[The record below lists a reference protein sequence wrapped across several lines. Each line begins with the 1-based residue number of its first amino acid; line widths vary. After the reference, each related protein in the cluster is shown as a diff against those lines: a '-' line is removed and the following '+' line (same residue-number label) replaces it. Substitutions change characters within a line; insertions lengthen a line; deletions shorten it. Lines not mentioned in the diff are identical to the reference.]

1 MSYNPMKRLLIIGNR
16 FDHHLSRFV
25 TRLRG
30 NHPSFAIDIFDASM
44 RTSESEADGLF
55 DNVYCIRH
63 GFSNFLYRIPVVA
76 QILKGL
82 DTIRAFKAIAP
93 NYKVFNIQFVT
104 LQACIIAKYLKHFTA
119 KVITTPWGSDVYR
132 IPKMWKPF
140 AQKVYDNSDYVC
152 VMPNTK
158 FGNDVK
164 RIYNVPEEKCQPL
177 CFGSDVLDAIA
188 NSTLTHNEAKKLFF
202 GDENL
207 FVIVCG
213 YNAAKAQ
220 NHVQILESL
229 ASVKHQLPNNTLIV
243 LPMTYGDRNGYVSF
257 VEESLKKS
265 GLKFLI
271 LKSYLSDEQ
280 MVQLRLATDLFIHM
294 QTTDAYSSSLHEYL
308 LCNAKIINGNW
319 LRYDELEQDGVPY
332 TLSDFNT
339 LSEDIIAT
347 INAGTPIRSEALDNV
362 LDSYK
367 WSTQIRRWK
376 TILEELALNE

>member
-1 MSYNPMKRLLIIGNR
+1 MTRLLIIGNR

-25 TRLRG
+25 TRLRS
-30 NHPSFAIDIFDASM
+30 NRPTFAIDILDASM
-44 RTSESEADGLF
+44 RTSSSDADELY
-55 DNVYCIRH
+55 DNVYCINH
-63 GFSNFLYRIPVVA
+63 TFPELLYKIPFISK
-76 QILKGL
+76 ILKGL
-82 DTIRAFKAIAP
+82 DTIKVFKKIAP
-93 NYKVFNIQFVT
+93 KYNTFNIQFIT
-104 LQACIIAKYLKHFTA
+104 LQSCIIANYLHNYTA

-132 IPKMWKPF
+132 ISKMWKPF
-140 AQKVYDNSDYVC
+140 AQKVYDNSDFVC

-164 RIYNVPEEKCQPL
+164 RIYNIPDEKCQPL

-188 NSTLTHNEAKKLFF
+188 NSTLSKNDAKRLFF
-202 GDENL
+202 GNEEP

-220 NHVQILESL
+220 NHIQIIESL
-229 ASVKHQLPNNTLIV
+229 ASVKAQLPKNTLIV
-243 LPMTYGDRNGYVSF
+243 LPMTYGDRDGYVSF
-257 VEESLKKS
+257 VEDSLNKT

-271 LKSYLSDEQ
+271 LKSYLSDEK

-308 LCNAKIINGNW
+308 LCNTKIINGKW
-319 LRYDELEQDGVPY
+319 LRYDELEQDEIPY
-332 TLSDFNT
+332 TLSDFDT
-339 LSEDIIAT
+339 LSTDIVKT
-347 INAGTPIRSEALDNV
+347 INSGTSVRTEALDEV

-376 TILEELALNE
+376 IILEELVLDE